1 MSSVD
6 DKLGTLAAYSSST
19 PVSTRAVRSSEE
31 PFVIYTYYDYLE
43 VPFGATPARIEAAF
57 LKQLERLDYGS
68 SDTGQDMSGLLAMV
82 HSAYKVLSDP
92 EARHGYDA
100 TLAREA
106 AMADAELK
114 ATLDQH
120 GSGIGVRL
128 QLAPDS
134 LRDALAAIAA

>member
-1 MSSVD
+1 LVID
-6 DKLGTLAAYSSST
+6 
-19 PVSTRAVRSSEE
+19 PVSTRVVSREE
-31 PFVIYTYYDYLE
+31 AFVTYTYYDYLD

-100 TLAREA
+100 ALAREA

>member
-1 MSSVD
+1 MS
-6 DKLGTLAAYSSST
+6 
-19 PVSTRAVRSSEE
+19 
-31 PFVIYTYYDYLE
+31 YTYYDYLE
-43 VPFGATPARIEAAF
+43 LPPGATPARIEAAF
-57 LKQLERLDYGS
+57 LGQLERLHYGT
-68 SDTGQDMSGLLAMV
+68 SDSGQDLSGLIAMV

-92 EARHGYDA
+92 DARSRYDA

-120 GSGIGVRL
+120 GTRHRL

-134 LRDALAAIAA
+134 LRDAFAAIAA

>member
-1 MSSVD
+1 
-6 DKLGTLAAYSSST
+6 
-19 PVSTRAVRSSEE
+19 VS
-31 PFVIYTYYDYLE
+31 YTYYDYLE
-43 VPFGATPARIEAAF
+43 LPPGATPARIEAAF
-57 LKQLERLDYGS
+57 LGQLERLRYGT
-68 SDTGQDMSGLLAMV
+68 SDSGQDLSGLIAMV

-92 EARHGYDA
+92 DARSRYDA

-120 GSGIGVRL
+120 GTGTRHRL

-134 LRDALAAIAA
+134 LRDAFAAIAA